1 MGDARRCV
9 DGRCFFADARKL
21 GTFEGDPRER
31 VRLFESRQGY
41 EAGTDQFSGKA
52 GAAIGFGPDLPDSR
66 VPFQG
71 PGLWDRIKESH
82 LDRFRTPAS
91 RRPEMHDARN
101 RVPLEDCRAPTITAT
116 IDAFSDSSAGVGS
129 SHLGIACCSC
139 WQCLFGADRG
149 QEAGPTS
156 RRFGMK

>member
-1 MGDARRCV
+1 MCEYLEIIDLCEYFCVNQSANKLYTGCCTSARPYQ
-9 DGRCFFADARKL
+9 L
-21 GTFEGDPRER
+21 
-31 VRLFESRQGY
+31 
-41 EAGTDQFSGKA
+41 SGKA

-66 VPFQG
+66 VPFQR